1 MSDIFQE
8 RSDLDFLS
16 DVLIDALQQ
25 KRTELVSDLFDL
37 YNKTQNRSTVS
48 NGNINIDK
56 VATDTGTEYNF
67 SLSSDYM
74 PVAAGPVD
82 FSSIGDDVISF
93 GEYKSQEYR
102 PE

>member
-48 NGNINIDK
+48 DGNIDFS
-56 VATDTGTEYNF
+56 TLGGEYNF
-67 SLSSDYM
+67 NLSSDYM
-74 PVAAGPVD
+74 PAAAGPVNL
-82 FSSIGDDVISF
+82 SSLSEDVISF
-93 GEYKSQEYR
+93 GDYKSQEYR